1 MKQIYKYTKYLAA
14 AACGLVLPLLTGCL
28 KDLDQYPHTDT
39 TSQDVYKSAENYEA
53 VLSGIYTSLIVN
65 NSAVADDDRYQ
76 NYTRCLTMFQECST
90 DTVDDVWLAGETMT
104 DVSFQKWN
112 AGDPWVSA
120 MYYHIYNIITL
131 SNEFIR
137 NSSEEAISGFTD
149 DEKKNIRIWRDEAR
163 GLRALAYYHALDFFP
178 VASFVTENSAVGS
191 CSIVPEV
198 YTKTQLFSYI
208 ESELKEL
215 GESLPSRNYGHF
227 TKSAAN
233 ALLARLYLNAEVYTG
248 EAKWTECIAACKKVL
263 SDGYSALAPSYASLF
278 NADNHNRTDEIIFAL
293 ACDATH
299 TLTWGAGTYLVC
311 AGTLDNY
318 DDMKKD
324 FGVSSNWNCLRMRP
338 QLVDLFED
346 EVEGDSRALYGKYDR
361 KLAES
366 AGKDYD
372 VTIPGD
378 ETYKYRLR
386 EKTISK
392 HEDATTGWRI
402 QKWSNITDNGEV
414 ASDTG
419 TVGAETD
426 YPVFRLADVYL
437 MLAEAV
443 LRGGT
448 GADKTAAEYVNIV
461 RERAFG
467 DDSGNVSAADLTV
480 DYILDE
486 RAREL
491 YSEGVRRTDL
501 IRFGKYTSG
510 YAWNWKGGSIDGKD
524 VDKKYCLLPIPEAE
538 LSANPGLKVY
548 NTNLGY

>member
-1 MKQIYKYTKYLAA
+1 MKTIYNYLTAA
-14 AACGLVLPLLTGCL
+14 ATGLVMCL
-28 KDLDQYPHTDT
+28 ATSCLNDLDQYPHTDT
-39 TSQDVYKSAENYEA
+39 TSKDVYTTVENYEA
-53 VLSGIYTSLIVN
+53 VLSGIYTSMIVN
-65 NSAVADDDRYQ
+65 ISNIADDDRYQ

-104 DVSFQKWN
+104 DVSFQSWN

-120 MYYHIYNIITL
+120 MFYHIYNIIAL

-137 NSSEEAISGFTD
+137 NSSEDAISGFSEAD
-149 DEKKNIRIWRDEAR
+149 KEKIRGWRDEAR
-163 GLRALAYYHALDFFP
+163 GLRALAYYHQLDLFN
-178 VASFVTENSAVGS
+178 VASFVTEDDNVGS
-191 CSIVPEV
+191 SIPEV
-198 YTKTQLFSYI
+198 YTRKQLFSYI
-208 ESELKEL
+208 ESELEEI

-233 ALLARLYLNAEVYTG
+233 TLLARLYLNAEVYTG
-248 EAKWTECIAACKKVL
+248 EAKWSECIEACNKVL
-263 SDGYSALAPSYASLF
+263 ADGYSALAPSYASLF
-278 NADNHNRTDEIIFAL
+278 NADNDKRTDEIIFAL
-293 ACDATH
+293 ACDSDN

-318 DDMKKD
+318 ADILKD

-338 QLVDLFED
+338 QLVDLFD
-346 EVEGDSRALYGKYDR
+346 VEGDSRAMYCQYDR
-361 KLAES
+361 QAY
-366 AGKDYD
+366 ADADADYD
-372 VTIPGD
+372 ITLSGD

-402 QKWSNITDNGEV
+402 QKWSNLTDGGEPS
-414 ASDTG
+414 SDTG
-419 TVGAETD
+419 SVGADTD

-448 GADKTAAEYVNIV
+448 GADKTAADYVNIV

-467 DDSGNVSAADLTV
+467 GTAGDVSVSDLTV

-491 YSEGVRRTDL
+491 YTEGVRRTDL

-510 YAWNWKGGSIDGKD
+510 YNWNWKGGVIDGKD
-524 VDKKYCLLPIPEAE
+524 VDKKYCVLPIPESE
-538 LSANPGLKVY
+538 LSANPGLKAY
-548 NTNLGY
+548 NTELGY

>member
-1 MKQIYKYTKYLAA
+1 MKNIYKYTKYLAA
-14 AACGLVLPLLTGCL
+14 ASFAIALPLLTGCL

-39 TSQDVYKSAENYEA
+39 TSKDVYTTVENYES
-53 VLSGIYTSLIVN
+53 VISGIYTSLIVN
-65 NSAVADDDRYQ
+65 NSNIADDDRYQ

-104 DVSFQKWN
+104 DVSYQSWN

-120 MYYHIYNIITL
+120 MFYHIYNIIAL

-137 NSSEEAISGFTD
+137 NSTEEAISGFSD
-149 DEKKNIRIWRDEAR
+149 ADKAKIRSWRDEAR
-163 GLRALAYYHALDFFP
+163 GLRALAYYHELDFFN
-178 VASFVTENSAVGS
+178 VASFLTENNEVGS
-191 CSIVPEV
+191 YIPEV
-198 YTKTQLFSYI
+198 YTRKQLFSYI
-208 ESELKEL
+208 ESELTEI

-233 ALLARLYLNAEVYTG
+233 TLLARLYLNAEVYTG
-248 EAKWTECIAACKKVL
+248 EAKWSECIAACNKVL
-263 SDGYSALAPSYASLF
+263 ADGYSALAPSYASLF
-278 NADNHNRTDEIIFAL
+278 NADNDKRTDEIIFAL
-293 ACDATH
+293 ACDSGN
-299 TLTWGAGTYLVC
+299 TLTWGAGTFLVC

-318 DDMKKD
+318 ADMLKD
-324 FGVSSNWNCLRMRP
+324 FGVASNWNCMRMTP
-338 QLVDLFED
+338 QLVDLFNVD
-346 EVEGDSRALYGKYDR
+346 GDSRAMYSQYDR
-361 KLAES
+361 QAYAS
-366 AGKDYD
+366 ADEDYD
-372 VTIPGD
+372 ITLSGD
-378 ETYKYRLR
+378 ENYKYRLR

-402 QKWSNITDNGEV
+402 QKWSNLTDEGEV
-414 ASDTG
+414 SSDTG
-419 TVGAETD
+419 SVGADTD

-448 GADKTAAEYVNIV
+448 GAAKSAADYVNIV

-467 DDSGNVSAADLTV
+467 GTSGDVSAADLTV

-510 YAWNWKGGSIDGKD
+510 YNWNWKGGTIDGKD
-524 VDKKYCLLPIPEAE
+524 VDAKYSVLPIPEAE
-538 LSANPGLKVY
+538 LSANPGLKIY
-548 NTNLGY
+548 NTELGY